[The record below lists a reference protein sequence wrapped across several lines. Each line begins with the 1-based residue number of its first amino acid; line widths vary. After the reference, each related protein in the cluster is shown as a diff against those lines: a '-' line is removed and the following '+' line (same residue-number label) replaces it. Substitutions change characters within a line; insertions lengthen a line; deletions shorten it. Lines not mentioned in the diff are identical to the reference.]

1 MDRERAE
8 TFLRLLAEEEL
19 RRVTAYRRDSAP
31 PPDVPDGEREAAAL
45 LRRPVA
51 AAMLRDLP
59 DQQREAV
66 TLQYHTGLSEAET
79 AATMRISRRA
89 VKFHTD
95 HGISMLR
102 AELEM
107 RSHVRVRK
115 VAQVLT
121 GVGALDGQV
130 ADQIL
135 DDLARALT
143 ARQAHLAASRMG
155 WLARWSLPRGRL
167 TVAGSGRT
175 RLPGPAGPRACP
187 GRVVPLGQLIAFGGA
202 GVAGELHLLSY
213 ARVASGPQLSVFART
228 RDQSGLWEPSGPR
241 LFDPFTATDD
251 RGTSYQVTIRDIGS
265 PVLGWTLML
274 TPDPPHDP
282 RWLDLT
288 TAPGGPAVRI
298 DLDRQAA
305 GSRPPDAADVTVR
318 TAALSPAEYLLHTV
332 AARLL
337 AAVPPPLYD
346 PWLHRTGPRPRALPS
361 VTDELGDVT
370 AALQECG
377 ALPPL
382 SPVPGQL
389 AALCAGL
396 NVNGPG
402 ITAPPARDLPEPWP
416 SLLACYRAGKTR
428 AAPARDGCAAAAV
441 VLPGLDGIRLAILGL
456 HNCQDSTVVHMYATG
471 PNTDAIHGPDDLY
484 PWAIIWVRDSGGRWH
499 ATRTLGR
506 SGMDHEVALRVEVVP
521 PLSRATDWIELL
533 AAGQRAEVRATV
545 PLHWE

>member
-31 PPDVPDGEREAAAL
+31 PPEVPDGEREAAAL
-45 LRRPVA
+45 LRRPAA

-59 DQQREAV
+59 DQQREAI
-66 TLQYHTGLSEAET
+66 TLQYHAGLSEAET
-79 AATMRISRRA
+79 AATMRISRGA
-89 VKFHTD
+89 VKAHTG
-95 HGISMLR
+95 HGIEMLR
-102 AELEM
+102 AGLEM

-143 ARQAHLAASRMG
+143 ARQAHLAANRIG
-155 WLARWSLPRGRL
+155 WLARWSSVRGRL
-167 TVAGSGRT
+167 VVAASGQMHLTGS
-175 RLPGPAGPRACP
+175 AGPQACP
-187 GRVVPLGQLIAFGGA
+187 GRVVPLRQLIAFGGA
-202 GVAGELHLLSY
+202 DVAGELHLLSY

-228 RDQSGLWEPSGPR
+228 RDQSGLWEPAGPG
-241 LFDPFTATDD
+241 LFDPFAATDD
-251 RGTSYQVTIRDIGS
+251 QGTSYQVTIRDIGS

-274 TPDPPHDP
+274 SPDPPHEP

-305 GSRPPDAADVTVR
+305 GSHPAHAADVTVG
-318 TAALSPAEYLLHTV
+318 AALSPAEYLLHTM

-337 AAVPPPLYD
+337 AGVPPPLYD
-346 PWLHRTGPRPRALPS
+346 PWLDPAGPRPRALPS
-361 VTDELGDVT
+361 IADELGDVT

-389 AALCAGL
+389 TTLCAALGID
-396 NVNGPG
+396 GHG
-402 ITAPPARDLPEPWP
+402 ITAPPARDLPEPWL
-416 SLLACYRAGKTR
+416 SLLACYRARKTR
-428 AAPARDGCAAAAV
+428 AAPPRDGYAAATA
-441 VLPGLDGIRLAILGL
+441 VLPELDGIRLAVLGL
-456 HNCQDSTVVHMYATG
+456 HNCQGNTVLHMQASG
-471 PNTDAIHGPDDLY
+471 PNTDAILGEDDLY

-499 ATRTLGR
+499 ATRTLAR
-506 SGMDHEVALRVEVVP
+506 SPRPGEIALRVEVVP
-521 PLSRATDWIELL
+521 PLSQVTAWIELL
-533 AAGQRAEVRATV
+533 AAGPSAELRAIV
-545 PLHWE
+545 PLRWE

>member
-19 RRVTAYRRDSAP
+19 RPFTACRRDSAP
-31 PPDVPDGEREAAAL
+31 LLDVPDGEREAAAL
-45 LRRPVA
+45 LRRPAA
-51 AAMLRDLP
+51 AAMLSDMP
-59 DQQREAV
+59 DRQREAV
-66 TLQYHTGLSEAET
+66 TLQFHVGLSEAET
-79 AATMRISRRA
+79 AATMRISRDA
-89 VKFHTD
+89 VKAHTGQ
-95 HGISMLR
+95 GISMLR
-102 AELEM
+102 AGLEM

-115 VAQVLT
+115 VAQVLA

-143 ARQAHLAASRMG
+143 ARQAHLDANRMG
-155 WLARWSLPRGRL
+155 WLARWSSVRGRL
-167 TVAGSGRT
+167 TVAASGQT
-175 RLPGPAGPRACP
+175 PLPGPAGPQACP

-202 GVAGELHLLSY
+202 DVACELHLLSY

-251 RGTSYQVTIRDIGS
+251 RGTGYQVTIRDMGS
-265 PVLGWTLML
+265 PVHGWTLIL
-274 TPDPPHDP
+274 SPDPPHDP

-288 TAPGGPAVRI
+288 TAPSGPAMRI
-298 DLDRQAA
+298 DLDTQAA
-305 GSRPPDAADVTVR
+305 GSRPPDAGDVRVR
-318 TAALSPAEYLLHTV
+318 TAALSPAEYLVHTM

-346 PWLHRTGPRPRALPS
+346 PWLHPDGPRPSALPGIAG
-361 VTDELGDVT
+361 ELGDVI

-396 NVNGPG
+396 SVNGHG
-402 ITAPPARDLPEPWP
+402 ITAPPVGDLPEPWL

-428 AAPARDGCAAAAV
+428 AAPARDGCAAAAA
-441 VLPGLDGIRLAILGL
+441 VLPELDGIRLAVLGL
-456 HNCQDSTVVHMYATG
+456 HNCQDSTVVHMHASG
-471 PNTDAIHGPDDLY
+471 PNTDAIHGEDDLY

-506 SGMDHEVALRVEVVP
+506 SPRTGEMALRVEVVP
-521 PLSRATDWIELL
+521 PLSQGTAWIELL
-533 AAGQRAEVRATV
+533 AAGPSAEVRATV

>member
-31 PPDVPDGEREAAAL
+31 PDVPDGEGEAAAL
-45 LRRPVA
+45 LRRPAA

-59 DQQREAV
+59 DRQREAI
-66 TLQYHTGLSEAET
+66 TLQYHAGLSEAET
-79 AATMRISRRA
+79 AATMRISRGA
-89 VKFHTD
+89 VKAHTG

-102 AELEM
+102 AEVEM
-107 RSHVRVRK
+107 RSHVRVRI

-143 ARQAHLAASRMG
+143 ARQAHLAANRMG
-155 WLARWSLPRGRL
+155 WLARWSSVRGRL
-167 TVAGSGRT
+167 TVAASGQAH
-175 RLPGPAGPRACP
+175 LPGSAGPQACP

-202 GVAGELHLLSY
+202 DVAAELHLLSY
-213 ARVASGPQLSVFART
+213 ARVASGPQLSVFARA
-228 RDQSGLWEPSGPR
+228 RGQSGLWEPSGPR
-241 LFDPFTATDD
+241 LFDPFTAADD
-251 RGTSYQVTIRDIGS
+251 RGTGYQVTIRDIGS

-274 TPDPPHDP
+274 SPDPPHDP

-298 DLDRQAA
+298 DLDRRVPA
-305 GSRPPDAADVTVR
+305 SCPPDAADVTVR
-318 TAALSPAEYLLHTV
+318 TAALSPAEYLLHTM

-346 PWLHRTGPRPRALPS
+346 PWLHPAGPRPRALPGI
-361 VTDELGDVT
+361 TGELGDVI

-389 AALCAGL
+389 ATLCAGL
-396 NVNGPG
+396 GIHGHG
-402 ITAPPARDLPEPWP
+402 ITAPPARDLPEPWL
-416 SLLACYRAGKTR
+416 SLLACYGRRKTR
-428 AAPARDGCAAAAV
+428 PGPARDGCAAAAA
-441 VLPGLDGIRLAILGL
+441 VLPELDGIRLAILGL
-456 HNCQDSTVVHMYATG
+456 HNCKDSTVMHMHASG
-471 PNTDAIHGPDDLY
+471 PNADAIHGPDDLY

-506 SGMDHEVALRVEVVP
+506 SPRPGEVALRVEVVP
-521 PLSRATDWIELL
+521 PLSQGTAWIELL
-533 AAGQRAEVRATV
+533 ASGPSAELRATV

>member
-31 PPDVPDGEREAAAL
+31 PDVPDGEREAAAL
-45 LRRPVA
+45 LRRPA
-51 AAMLRDLP
+51 AVAMLRDLP
-59 DQQREAV
+59 DQQRQAV
-66 TLQYHTGLSEAET
+66 TLQYHAGLSEAET
-79 AATMRISRRA
+79 AATMRISRGA
-89 VKFHTD
+89 VKAHTG

-102 AELEM
+102 AEPEM
-107 RSHVRVRK
+107 RAHARVRK

-143 ARQAHLAASRMG
+143 ARQAHLAANRMG
-155 WLARWSLPRGRL
+155 WLARWSSVRGRL
-167 TVAGSGRT
+167 IVAASGPAH
-175 RLPGPAGPRACP
+175 LPGAAGPQPCP

-202 GVAGELHLLSY
+202 DVAAELHLLSY

-228 RDQSGLWEPSGPR
+228 RGHSGLWEPAGPR

-251 RGTSYQVTIRDIGS
+251 RGTGYQVTIRDIGS

-274 TPDPPHDP
+274 SPDPPHDP

-288 TAPGGPAVRI
+288 TAPGAPAVRI
-298 DLDRQAA
+298 DLDRRVP

-318 TAALSPAEYLLHTV
+318 TAALSPAEYLLHTM

-346 PWLHRTGPRPRALPS
+346 HWLHPAGPRPRALPGI
-361 VTDELGDVT
+361 TDELGHVI

-389 AALCAGL
+389 ATLCAGL
-396 NVNGPG
+396 GVNGHG
-402 ITAPPARDLPEPWP
+402 ITAPPGRDLPEPWL
-416 SLLACYRAGKTR
+416 SLLASYRRRKTT
-428 AAPARDGCAAAAV
+428 AAARDGCAAAAV
-441 VLPGLDGIRLAILGL
+441 VLPELDGIRLAVLGL
-456 HNCQDSTVVHMYATG
+456 HNCQGSTVVHMHASG
-471 PNTDAIHGPDDLY
+471 PDTDAIHGEDDLY
-484 PWAIIWVRDSGGRWH
+484 PWAVIWVRDSGGRWH

-506 SGMDHEVALRVEVVP
+506 SPRHGEMALRVEVVP
-521 PLSRATDWIELL
+521 PLSQGTACIELL
-533 AAGQRAEVRATV
+533 AAGPSAELRAAV

>member
-19 RRVTAYRRDSAP
+19 RCVTANRRESAP
-31 PPDVPDGEREAAAL
+31 PPDVPDGEGEAAAL
-45 LRRPVA
+45 LRRPAA

-59 DQQREAV
+59 DRPREAI

-79 AATMRISRRA
+79 AAAMRISRGA
-89 VKFHTD
+89 VKAHTG

-121 GVGALDGQV
+121 GIGALDGQV

-143 ARQAHLAASRMG
+143 ARQAHLAANRMG
-155 WLARWSLPRGRL
+155 WLARWSSVRGRL
-167 TVAGSGRT
+167 TVAASRQT
-175 RLPGPAGPRACP
+175 RLPGSAGLQACP

-202 GVAGELHLLSY
+202 DVAAELHLLSY

-274 TPDPPHDP
+274 SPDPPHDP

-298 DLDRQAA
+298 DLDRRVPA
-305 GSRPPDAADVTVR
+305 SRPPDLADVRVR
-318 TAALSPAEYLLHTV
+318 TAALSPAEYLLHTMT
-332 AARLL
+332 ARLL

-346 PWLHRTGPRPRALPS
+346 PWLHPTGPRPRALS
-361 VTDELGDVT
+361 GITGELGDVI
-370 AALQECG
+370 AALQECR
-377 ALPPL
+377 ALPRL

-389 AALCAGL
+389 ATVCAGL
-396 NVNGPG
+396 GVHGHG
-402 ITAPPARDLPEPWP
+402 ITAPPARDLPEPWM
-416 SLLACYRAGKTR
+416 SLLACYRRRKTR
-428 AAPARDGCAAAAV
+428 TATERDGCAAAAV
-441 VLPGLDGIRLAILGL
+441 VLPELDGIRLSVLGL
-456 HNCQDSTVVHMYATG
+456 HNCQDSTVVHMHASG
-471 PNTDAIHGPDDLY
+471 PNTDAVHGPDELY

-499 ATRTLGR
+499 ATRTLAR
-506 SGMDHEVALRVEVVP
+506 SARPGEIALRVEVVP
-521 PLSRATDWIELL
+521 PLSQGTAWIEML
-533 AAGQRAEVRATV
+533 AAGPSAELRATV

>member
-31 PPDVPDGEREAAAL
+31 PDVPDGEREAAAL
-45 LRRPVA
+45 LRRPA
-51 AAMLRDLP
+51 AAAVLRDLP
-59 DQQREAV
+59 DRQREAI
-66 TLQYHTGLSEAET
+66 TLQYHAGLSEPET
-79 AATMRISRRA
+79 AATMRISRGA
-89 VKFHTD
+89 VKAHTG

-102 AELEM
+102 AGLEM

-115 VAQVLT
+115 AAEVLT

-143 ARQAHLAASRMG
+143 ARQAHLAANRMG
-155 WLARWSLPRGRL
+155 WLARWSSARGRL
-167 TVAGSGRT
+167 TVAASGQT
-175 RLPGPAGPRACP
+175 HLPGLAGPQACP
-187 GRVVPLGQLIAFGGA
+187 GRVVPLGQLIAFRGA
-202 GVAGELHLLSY
+202 DVDGELHLLSY
-213 ARVASGPQLSVFART
+213 VRVASGPQLSVFART
-228 RDQSGLWEPSGPR
+228 RGRSGLWEPSGPR

-251 RGTSYQVTIRDIGS
+251 RGAGYQVTIRDIGS

-274 TPDPPHDP
+274 SPDPPHDP

-298 DLDRQAA
+298 DLDRRTA
-305 GSRPPDAADVTVR
+305 GRRPPDAADVRVR
-318 TAALSPAEYLLHTV
+318 TAALSPAEYLLHTL

-337 AAVPPPLYD
+337 AAVPAPLYD
-346 PWLHRTGPRPRALPS
+346 PWLHRAGPRPGALPGI
-361 VTDELGDVT
+361 TDELGDVI

-389 AALCAGL
+389 ATLCAGL
-396 NVNGPG
+396 GVNGHG
-402 ITAPPARDLPEPWP
+402 ITAPPARDLPEPWL
-416 SLLACYRAGKTR
+416 SLLNYYRRRKTR
-428 AAPARDGCAAAAV
+428 AAPTPDGCAAAAAA
-441 VLPGLDGIRLAILGL
+441 LPELDGIRLAILGL
-456 HNCQDSTVVHMYATG
+456 HNCQDSTVVHMHASG
-471 PNTDAIHGPDDLY
+471 PNTDALHGPDDLY
-484 PWAIIWVRDSGGRWH
+484 PWATIWVRDNGGRWH

-506 SGMDHEVALRVEVVP
+506 SPRPGEMALRVEVVP
-521 PLSRATDWIELL
+521 PLSQGTAWIELL
-533 AAGQRAEVRATV
+533 AAGPSAELRATV

>member
-19 RRVTAYRRDSAP
+19 RRVTAWRRDSAP
-31 PPDVPDGEREAAAL
+31 PPEVPDGEGEAAAL
-45 LRRPVA
+45 LRRPAA

-59 DQQREAV
+59 DREREAI
-66 TLQYHTGLSEAET
+66 TLQYHAGLSEAET
-79 AATMRISRRA
+79 AATMRISRGA
-89 VKFHTD
+89 VKAHTR

-102 AELEM
+102 AAPEM
-107 RSHVRVRK
+107 RSDARVRK

-143 ARQAHLAASRMG
+143 ARQAHLAANRAG
-155 WLARWSLPRGRL
+155 WLARWSSVRGRL
-167 TVAGSGRT
+167 TVAASGPT
-175 RLPGPAGPRACP
+175 HLPGPAGRQACP
-187 GRVVPLGQLIAFGGA
+187 GRVVPLGQLIALAGA
-202 GVAGELHLLSY
+202 DVAGELHLLSY

-228 RDQSGLWEPSGPR
+228 RDQSGLWEPAGPR

-251 RGTSYQVTIRDIGS
+251 RGTGYQVTIRDIGS

-274 TPDPPHDP
+274 SPDPPHDP

-318 TAALSPAEYLLHTV
+318 TAALSPAEYLLHTM

-346 PWLHRTGPRPRALPS
+346 PWLHPNGPRPRALPGI
-361 VTDELGDVT
+361 TGELGDVI

-389 AALCAGL
+389 ATLCASL
-396 NVNGPG
+396 SVNGHG
-402 ITAPPARDLPEPWP
+402 ITAPPARDLPEPWL
-416 SLLACYRAGKTR
+416 SLLACYRARKTR
-428 AAPARDGCAAAAV
+428 AAPARDGCAAAAT
-441 VLPGLDGIRLAILGL
+441 VLPELDGIRLAILGL
-456 HNCQDSTVVHMYATG
+456 HNCQGSTVLHMHASG
-471 PNTDAIHGPDDLY
+471 SNNGAIDELDELHA
-484 PWAIIWVRDSGGRWH
+484 WAIIWVRDSGGRWH
-499 ATRTLGR
+499 ATRILGR
-506 SGMDHEVALRVEVVP
+506 SRWNDEVALRVEVVP
-521 PLSRATDWIELL
+521 PLSQGTAWIELL
-533 AAGQRAEVRATV
+533 AAAQPAEVRATV
-545 PLHWE
+545 PLYWE

>member
-1 MDRERAE
+1 
-8 TFLRLLAEEEL
+8 
-19 RRVTAYRRDSAP
+19 
-31 PPDVPDGEREAAAL
+31 
-45 LRRPVA
+45 
-51 AAMLRDLP
+51 
-59 DQQREAV
+59 
-66 TLQYHTGLSEAET
+66 
-79 AATMRISRRA
+79 MRNEGHI
-89 VKFHTD
+89 TPW
-95 HGISMLR
+95 L
-102 AELEM
+102 

-121 GVGALDGQV
+121 GVGALDEQV

-143 ARQAHLAASRMG
+143 ARQAHLAANRMG
-155 WLARWSLPRGRL
+155 WLARWSSARGRL
-167 TVAGSGRT
+167 TVAASGQT
-175 RLPGPAGPRACP
+175 HLPGSAGPQACP

-202 GVAGELHLLSY
+202 DVAGELHLLSY

-274 TPDPPHDP
+274 SPDPPHDP

-298 DLDRQAA
+298 DLDRRVPA
-305 GSRPPDAADVTVR
+305 SRPPDAADVTVR
-318 TAALSPAEYLLHTV
+318 TTALSPAEYLLHTM

-346 PWLHRTGPRPRALPS
+346 PWLHPTGPRPRALPS
-361 VTDELGDVT
+361 ITDELGDVT

-389 AALCAGL
+389 ATLCAGL
-396 NVNGPG
+396 NVNGHG
-402 ITAPPARDLPEPWP
+402 ITAPPARDLPEPWL

-428 AAPARDGCAAAAV
+428 AAPVRDGCAAAAV
-441 VLPGLDGIRLAILGL
+441 VLPELDGIRLAVLGL
-456 HNCQDSTVVHMYATG
+456 HNCQDSTVLHMHASG

-506 SGMDHEVALRVEVVP
+506 SGRDDEVALRVEVVP
-521 PLSRATDWIELL
+521 SLSRATAWIELL
-533 AAGQRAEVRATV
+533 AAGPSAELRATV